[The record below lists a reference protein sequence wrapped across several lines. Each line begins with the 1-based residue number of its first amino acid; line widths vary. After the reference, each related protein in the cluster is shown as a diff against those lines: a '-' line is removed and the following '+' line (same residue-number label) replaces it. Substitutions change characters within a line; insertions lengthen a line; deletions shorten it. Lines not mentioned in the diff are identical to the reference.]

1 MLLLQFFQFAAYVF
15 DKHFVASQVYG
26 TNTAIETK
34 PKPPVTAVPVTAFVL
49 GEVSFPTQRV

>member
-26 TNTAIETK
+26 TSTAIETK
-34 PKPPVTAVPVTAFVL
+34 PKSPVTAVPVTTIIL
-49 GEVSFPTQRV
+49 GEVSFPTQRI